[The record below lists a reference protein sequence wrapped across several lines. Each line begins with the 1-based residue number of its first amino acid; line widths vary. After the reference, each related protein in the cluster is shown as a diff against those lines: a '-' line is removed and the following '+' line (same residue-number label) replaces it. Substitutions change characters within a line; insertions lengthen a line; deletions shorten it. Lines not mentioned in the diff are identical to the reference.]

1 MMPLFQADYEK
12 ITAAIESDFALQF
25 CSHRWIENARAAERA
40 ENILEKYL
48 KIIDF
53 WKTLPKSKQPH
64 QGKPGT
70 NKSYDSL
77 LKKSK

>member
-1 MMPLFQADYEK
+1 MPSFQADYEK

-25 CSHRWIENARAAERA
+25 CSHRWIENARAAERV

-53 WKTLPKSKQPH
+53 
-64 QGKPGT
+64 GKLCQKVSNHT
-70 NKSYDSL
+70 KASL
-77 LKKSK
+77 ELTRVMILC